1 MNAQSVDR
9 LIHRYGPGV
18 ITDALRPLLT
28 EERIRRIETVLD
40 ARLSGLVAVIENLH
54 DPHNGAA
61 AIRSLEGIGVAELHV
76 AETVEHFRFSSAIA
90 IGAEKWIDVVR
101 HRGFPACAQALHD
114 AGYTLYATVP
124 DADDDLEVID
134 VSKPAAV
141 VFGNEHAGLTE
152 EAAALCDRSVAIPMH
167 GFSQSFNL
175 SVSVA
180 VAMHR
185 LAARRRQALG
195 QPGDLHDAKRA
206 FLRARWYALGM
217 RGVDAIVDR
226 YVSESVSE

>member
-1 MNAQSVDR
+1 MVD
-9 LIHRYGPGV
+9 RYGPDV
-18 ITDALRPLLT
+18 VTRALRPLLT
-28 EERIRRIETVLD
+28 DERIERIESILD
-40 ARLSGLVAVIENLH
+40 ARLSKLVAVIENLH

-61 AIRSLEGIGVAELHV
+61 AIRSLEGIGLNALHV

-101 HRGFPACAQALHD
+101 HRGFPACAETLRD
-114 AGYTLYATVP
+114 SGYTLYATAP
-124 DADDDLEVID
+124 DAEHDLESID
-134 VSKPAAV
+134 VSIPSAV
-141 VFGNEHAGLTE
+141 VFGNEHAGLSD
-152 EAAALCDRSVAIPMH
+152 EAIALCDRRVAIPMH

-175 SVSVA
+175 SVSIA

-195 QPGDLHDAKRA
+195 QSGDLDQAKRA

-217 RGVDAIVDR
+217 RGVDAIVSR
-226 YVSESVSE
+226 YVSE